1 MNFTAYEEGYAAFLA
16 GKTRE
21 DNPFDKTDSPWSRTK
36 WDKGWVA
43 AARARK

>member
-1 MNFTAYEEGYAAFLA
+1 MKLTPFEVGYAAFL
-16 GKTRE
+16 GGQTRE

-43 AARARK
+43 ASRARK